1 MRARIS
7 RHLGPVLAGDGMPAF
22 APPRVAARA
31 PELDSGPIPSDR
43 AFPPPLGRPDQ
54 PLSVPP
60 EFNGR
65 DYAIFLLRIAAE
77 VEHSLMAQYLFAA
90 YTLGGPDVPEALE
103 DGVRAW
109 QETILGIAKE
119 EMGHLITVQNL
130 LTVLGAARQF
140 DRDDYPNVSP
150 LYPFGFRLEPLSL
163 ESLAAYVCAETPPTG
178 PAPRRMRS
186 RLGHK
191 PTPVTW
197 STGSARSST
206 S

>member
-7 RHLGPVLAGDGMPAF
+7 RHLGPVLRPAHGRLSLSAGPLPRFPKWPGSQPPAS
-22 APPRVAARA
+22 
-31 PELDSGPIPSDR
+31 SGR
-43 AFPPPLGRPDQ
+43 AFPPPLGRPDE

-90 YTLGGPDVPEALE
+90 YTLGGPDVPGDVE
-103 DGVRAW
+103 DDVRAW

-130 LTVLGAARQF
+130 LTVLGAARAVRPGRLPERQPALPVRVPAGADQPRVAGRVRLRREPGRL
-140 DRDDYPNVSP
+140 DRCRGGRDQ
-150 LYPFGFRLEPLSL
+150 
-163 ESLAAYVCAETPPTG
+163 G
-178 PAPRRMRS
+178 PGPGRHR
-186 RLGHK
+186 
-191 PTPVTW
+191 
-197 STGSARSST
+197 
-206 S
+206 